1 MLILVYSYTG
11 QIVVFIFALIEIV
24 GFVWIYGLN
33 NLLRDIKFMLGID
46 LGIYWK
52 FCWSFFIPL
61 ALSCL
66 IVNLA
71 YSFKVEYGGKDYPVG
86 ALCK

>member
-1 MLILVYSYTG
+1 MLILVENNTG
-11 QIVVFIFALIEIV
+11 QIIVFTYALIEII
-24 GFVWIYGLN
+24 GFVWVYGLY

-61 ALSCL
+61 T
-66 IVNLA
+66 LA
-71 YSFKVEYGGKDYPVG
+71 CIFAVVKLQTS
-86 ALCK
+86 